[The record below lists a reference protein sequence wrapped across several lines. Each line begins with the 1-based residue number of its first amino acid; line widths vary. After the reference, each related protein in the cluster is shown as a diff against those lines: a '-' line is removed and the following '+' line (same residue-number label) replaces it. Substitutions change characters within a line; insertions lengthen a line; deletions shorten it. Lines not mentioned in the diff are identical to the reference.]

1 MGKKLYVGNLPQS
14 ANNLTLEKL
23 FGQCGTV
30 QSATVITDRVSG
42 QSKGFG
48 FVEMANES
56 EALKAIESLNG
67 SDFDGSQLIVNE
79 AKPQRSKQGGAGGGR
94 RQGGPPRERW

>member
-1 MGKKLYVGNLPQS
+1 MGKKIYVGNLPQS
-14 ANNLTLEKL
+14 ANNLALEKL

-30 QSATVITDRVSG
+30 ESATVITDRVSG

-48 FVEMANES
+48 FVEMAIES
-56 EALKAIESLNG
+56 DARKAIDSLNG

-79 AKPQRSKQGGAGGGR
+79 AKPQRSKQGDTGGGR
-94 RQGGPPRERW
+94 RQGPPRSRY

>member
-1 MGKKLYVGNLPQS
+1 MGRKVYVGNLPQS
-14 ANNLTLEKL
+14 ANNLALEKL
-23 FGQCGTV
+23 FGRCGAV
-30 QSATVITDRVSG
+30 ESATVITDRVSG

-56 EALKAIESLNG
+56 DAQKAIDSLNG
-67 SDFDGSQLIVNE
+67 SDFDGSRIVVNE

-94 RQGGPPRERW
+94 RQGPPRERW